1 MNNQALLPW
10 SSGSILEETN
20 IICTMRSVEMFLYG
34 QSGYIEINVAVLSRL
49 KPSSIL
55 TVKGIALIIIPNR
68 DRTHQFMM
76 NFSYM
81 WRIRTY
87 VYVYKRPKS
96 EAPDAIFKSRS
107 NQKFYLD
114 NLINTYFQILMNNEI
129 VTDCF
134 S

>member
-1 MNNQALLPW
+1 MIIWINLRGDEYYMYAAFSWDVSIW
-10 SSGSILEETN
+10 SVGLYRNIRHGCGLIKTET
-20 IICTMRSVEMFLYG
+20 IFYLHRE
-34 QSGYIEINVAVLSRL
+34 R
-49 KPSSIL
+49 
-55 TVKGIALIIIPNR
+55 IALIIIPNR
-68 DRTHQFMM
+68 DRAHQFMM